1 MFKKYHVLIGGG
13 MLVAYLDLILLLN
26 WLFDCLLLYWTSIL
40 LKRKQNIVR
49 IAIAGLGGALF
60 VLISFTSF
68 SYLANSILLKL
79 AVSVAMVLIVFGFQR
94 LKTFVKTCLTFY
106 LVTFLTGG
114 FLMGIHFLFSYQ
126 LVASP
131 NTGLFYVTKS
141 YGDPVSWLFIMIGFP
156 CAWLYAKKV
165 FDELES
171 SVVLYKGIVDVVI
184 KVRECSFECKGLI
197 DTGNQLY
204 EPITNNPVMILS
216 ISSQTDNVP
225 ADVLQLLR
233 GPIKVEQLSDYM
245 KSSWGERL
253 RIIPY
258 KVVGKEQQLMI
269 AFRPD
274 CIHISTDEKAGYVQK
289 GIVAITLQTLSH
301 DGTYECIVHP
311 RMMVSLNNA
320 S

>member
-1 MFKKYHVLIGGG
+1 

-40 LKRKQNIVR
+40 LKRKQKVIR
-49 IAIAGLGGALF
+49 MAIAGLGGALF
-60 VLISFTSF
+60 VLIPFTSF
-68 SYLANSILLKL
+68 SSLANSVLLKL
-79 AVSVAMVLIVFGFQR
+79 AVSVAMVLITFGFQR

-106 LVTFLTGG
+106 FVTFLTGG
-114 FLMGIHFLFSYQ
+114 ILMGIHYLFSYQ

-131 NTGLFYVTKS
+131 NIGLFYVTKS
-141 YGDPVSWLFIMIGFP
+141 YGDPVSWLFVMIGFP

-184 KVRECSFECKGLI
+184 KMRGYSFVCKGLI

-216 ISSQTDNVP
+216 ISAQTNNIP
-225 ADVLQLLR
+225 ADVLQLLNEPVKAER
-233 GPIKVEQLSDYM
+233 LSDYM

-274 CIHISTDEKAGYVQK
+274 YIHISSEEKAGYVQK

-311 RMMVSLNNA
+311 RMMVSINNA

>member
-1 MFKKYHVLIGGG
+1 

-26 WLFDCLLLYWTSIL
+26 WLFDSLLLYWTAIL
-40 LKRKQNIVR
+40 LKRKPKKLR
-49 IAIAGLGGALF
+49 IAVAGLVGALF
-60 VLISFTSF
+60 ILISFTSL
-68 SYLANSILLKL
+68 YQVANSVLLKL
-79 AVSVAMVLIVFGFQR
+79 AVSLVMILIAFGYLR
-94 LKTFVKTCLTFY
+94 LKTFAKACIVFY

-114 FLMGIHFLFSYQ
+114 ILMGIHFLFSYK

-131 NTGLFYVTKS
+131 SIGLFYVTKS
-141 YGDPVSWLFIMIGFP
+141 YGDPVSWLFVMIGFP
-156 CAWLYAKKV
+156 AAWVYAKKV
-165 FDELES
+165 FEEMES
-171 SVVLYKGIVDVVI
+171 TTVLHKGIVDVVI
-184 KVRECSFECKGLI
+184 KMKEFSIVCKGLI

-216 ISSQTDNVP
+216 ISDDATNIP
-225 ADVLQLLR
+225 ADVMGLLKE
-233 GPIKVEQLSDYM
+233 PINAQQLSDYM
-245 KSSWGERL
+245 KCSWGERL

-274 CIHISTDEKAGYVQK
+274 YIHIAAEEKVGYVRK
-289 GIVAITLQTLSH
+289 GIVALTLQTLSH

-311 RMMVSLNNA
+311 RMMVTLNSA